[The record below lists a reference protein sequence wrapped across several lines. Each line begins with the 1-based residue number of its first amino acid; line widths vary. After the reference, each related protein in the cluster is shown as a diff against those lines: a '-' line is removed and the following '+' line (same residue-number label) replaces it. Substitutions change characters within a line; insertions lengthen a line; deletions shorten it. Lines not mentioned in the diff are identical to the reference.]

1 MAKRE
6 KQGKSY
12 LYINTAKH
20 LQLVVKI
27 QQLNIEK
34 CLHAWHQSF
43 SFKWIQVQGQPHTAS
58 GCSSISA
65 GSLSLHALCM
75 LSVQGRL
82 QEDQWSHFITN
93 LHASTCYTW
102 ELLSCGQNNPRY
114 IHVKRTQRG
123 VEKHWGTAK
132 PSINFMSAQEWMLAL
147 ILKAALWHEGGRNL
161 SYFPKYWC
169 HSQL

>member
-34 CLHAWHQSF
+34 YLHARHQSF
-43 SFKWIQVQGQPHTAS
+43 FFKWIQVRGQPHTAS
-58 GCSSISA
+58 GCS
-65 GSLSLHALCM
+65 SLSLHALCM

-82 QEDQWSHFITN
+82 QEDQWSYFITN

-102 ELLSCGQNNPRY
+102 ELLSCGQNNPKH
-114 IHVKRTQRG
+114 IHVRRTQCG
-123 VEKHWGTAK
+123 VEKHWGTAQ
-132 PSINFMSAQEWMLAL
+132 PSINLMSVQEWMPVL
-147 ILKAALWHEGGRNL
+147 ILKAALWHEEGRNIT
-161 SYFPKYWC
+161 YFPKYWH
-169 HSQL
+169 HSQF